1 MIHQSKNRDKGNN
14 ETIEIKSGDKN
25 KKIKMNKFKCVGT
38 LCFDKD
44 GLMLINIS
52 NENDQKID
60 IIGSASKRIN
70 NNQKENEDRRKE
82 KKYTITLDNKPK
94 RIKFIKEKALKEK
107 KSYEKRKK
115 EMLQGINFDCLN
127 SFKKLFEIYPDLNN
141 LLENDIIKSL

>member
-14 ETIEIKSGDKN
+14 ETIEIKCGDKN
-25 KKIKMNKFKCVGT
+25 KKIKRNKFKCVGT

-70 NNQKENEDRRKE
+70 QINR
-82 KKYTITLDNKPK
+82 P
-94 RIKFIKEKALKEK
+94 FIRN
-107 KSYEKRKK
+107 Y
-115 EMLQGINFDCLN
+115 
-127 SFKKLFEIYPDLNN
+127 SF
-141 LLENDIIKSL
+141 